1 MIQTVVAIVLVVI
14 HLIVC
19 LVLWTL
25 MKLDVI
31 EVRGHV
37 LPFMVLVPLWGPVT
51 AVFVALRARIY
62 GDRHRPA
69 TLEMLRVN
77 DEVHRSLLVSGGDD
91 VDETIPL
98 EEALVVNSPA
108 ERRRIMLSLLT
119 GDPEGYLSLLQA
131 ASLNDDTEVAH
142 YAATAVANISKES
155 DLKLQALERAFKADP
170 SDASALD
177 AYSDYLHEY
186 LDSGLVEGRA
196 ADIQRRQYLSLLK
209 RRYRREGTFEIGCE
223 LCRAMLDAGDIDDAE
238 ELATSLTTERSDSKD
253 AWMLKFDCAVARR
266 DREAVNGVLDAI
278 DRAHVYLGAVERER
292 LAFWRTAD
300 DSQMDKGEDAA

>member
-1 MIQTVVAIVLVVI
+1 MIQTAVAIVLVII

-25 MKLDVI
+25 VKLDLI

-51 AVFVALRARIY
+51 AIFISLRARIC

-77 DEVHRSLLVSGGDD
+77 DEVHRSLLVAGGDD
-91 VDETIPL
+91 TDETIPL

-170 SDASALD
+170 SDVSALD
-177 AYSDYLHEY
+177 AYCDYLREY

-196 ADIQRRQYLSLLK
+196 ADIQRRQYLNLLK

-223 LCRAMLDAGDIDDAE
+223 LCRAMLVAGDIDDAE
-238 ELATSLTTERSDSKD
+238 ALATSLTAEQGDSKD
-253 AWMLKFDCAVARR
+253 AWMLKLDCAVARR
-266 DREAVNGVLDAI
+266 DRKAVDGVLNAL
-278 DRAHVYLGAVERER
+278 DRAHVYLGAAERER
-292 LAFWRTAD
+292 LAFWRAGSDGQAD
-300 DSQMDKGEDAA
+300 EEGDAA